1 MRDIIVIGAGVV
13 GCSIAR
19 ELSKYNLDVLVVEKN
34 SDVSEGISK
43 GNSGSMRDIIV
54 IGAGVV
60 GCSIARELSKYNLD
74 VLVVEKNSDV
84 SEGISKG
91 NSGIVH
97 AGYNEKIGTLK
108 AKLNIEGNKIF
119 DDLSRDL
126 QFPFKRN
133 GAFILAFS
141 DEEMKTLESLK
152 ENGEKLGV
160 EGLEILTREEALN
173 IEPNLNKEIVGVLNV
188 KTSGIVSPYEM
199 TIALAEN
206 AAENGVEFK
215 LNSKVTNIEKISE
228 GYKVTLNNKEVVNGK
243 LIINASGLE
252 GAFLNNLVSM
262 SKREINPVKGEYCLF
277 DKVAGAMINKTLFQV
292 PNKLSKGVLVTPT
305 AEGNLL
311 VGPNAVEGKTLETSR
326 EGIDEIL
333 YKSKKS
339 LEELPVARILNTFS
353 GIRPKT
359 KEGDFIIEEVEDA
372 KNFINVIGIDS
383 PGLTA
388 APAIGVYVVNMIKER
403 LDLVEKKN
411 FKKTR
416 EDAKNFINVI
426 GIDSPGLTA
435 APAIGVYVV
444 NMIKERLDLVEKKNF
459 KKTREKIVR
468 FVELS
473 LEEKNKLI
481 KEKPAY
487 GHMVCKCEFVT
498 EGEIVEAIHRP
509 IKALTVDAI
518 KRRTRASM
526 GGCQGIG
533 CTLPISK
540 ILSRELGIDISDI
553 NKNSEGSP
561 VIGFKED

>member
-1 MRDIIVIGAGVV
+1 
-13 GCSIAR
+13 
-19 ELSKYNLDVLVVEKN
+19 
-34 SDVSEGISK
+34 
-43 GNSGSMRDIIV
+43 MRDIIV

-173 IEPNLNKEIVGVLNV
+173 IESNLNKEIVGVLNV

-228 GYKVTLNNKEVVNGK
+228 GYKVTLNNKELVSGK
-243 LIINASGLE
+243 IIINASGLE

-262 SKREINPVKGEYCLF
+262 TKREINPVKGEYCLF

-292 PNKLSKGVLVTPT
+292 PSKLSKGVLVTPT

-333 YKSKKS
+333 DKSKKS

-359 KEGDFIIEEVEDA
+359 KGGDFIIEEVEDA

-416 EDAKNFINVI
+416 E
-426 GIDSPGLTA
+426 
-435 APAIGVYVV
+435 
-444 NMIKERLDLVEKKNF
+444 
-459 KKTREKIVR
+459 KIVR
-468 FVELS
+468 FAELS

-526 GGCQGIG
+526 GGCQGVG

-553 NKNSEGSP
+553 NKNIEGSP

>member
-1 MRDIIVIGAGVV
+1 
-13 GCSIAR
+13 
-19 ELSKYNLDVLVVEKN
+19 
-34 SDVSEGISK
+34 
-43 GNSGSMRDIIV
+43 MRDIIV

-119 DDLSRDL
+119 DDLSREL

-133 GAFILAFS
+133 GAFILAFK

-152 ENGEKLGV
+152 KNGEKLGV

-173 IEPNLNKEIVGVLNV
+173 IEPNLNKEIVGVLSV

-228 GYKVTLNNKEVVNGK
+228 GYKVTLNNKEVVSGK
-243 LIINASGLE
+243 IIINASGLE

-262 SKREINPVKGEYCLF
+262 NKREINHVKGEYCLF

-333 YKSKKS
+333 DKSKKS

-416 EDAKNFINVI
+416 E
-426 GIDSPGLTA
+426 
-435 APAIGVYVV
+435 
-444 NMIKERLDLVEKKNF
+444 
-459 KKTREKIVR
+459 KIVR
-468 FVELS
+468 FAELS

-481 KEKPAY
+481 KEKSSY
-487 GHMVCKCEFVT
+487 GHMICKCEFVT

>member
-1 MRDIIVIGAGVV
+1 
-13 GCSIAR
+13 
-19 ELSKYNLDVLVVEKN
+19 
-34 SDVSEGISK
+34 
-43 GNSGSMRDIIV
+43 MRDIIV

-215 LNSKVTNIEKISE
+215 LNSKVTSIEKISE
-228 GYKVTLNNKEVVNGK
+228 GYKVTLNNKEIVNGK
-243 LIINASGLE
+243 IIINASGLE

-333 YKSKKS
+333 DKSKKS

-411 FKKTR
+411 FKR
-416 EDAKNFINVI
+416 
-426 GIDSPGLTA
+426 
-435 APAIGVYVV
+435 
-444 NMIKERLDLVEKKNF
+444 
-459 KKTREKIVR
+459 TREKIVR
-468 FVELS
+468 FAELS
-473 LEEKNKLI
+473 LKEKNKLI

>member
-1 MRDIIVIGAGVV
+1 
-13 GCSIAR
+13 
-19 ELSKYNLDVLVVEKN
+19 
-34 SDVSEGISK
+34 
-43 GNSGSMRDIIV
+43 MRDIIV

-228 GYKVTLNNKEVVNGK
+228 GYKVTLNNKELVSGK

-305 AEGNLL
+305 AAGNLL

-333 YKSKKS
+333 DKSKKS

-359 KEGDFIIEEVEDA
+359 KGGDFIIEEVEDA

-416 EDAKNFINVI
+416 E
-426 GIDSPGLTA
+426 
-435 APAIGVYVV
+435 
-444 NMIKERLDLVEKKNF
+444 
-459 KKTREKIVR
+459 KIVR
-468 FVELS
+468 FAELS
-473 LEEKNKLI
+473 LEEKNRLI

-526 GGCQGIG
+526 GGCQGVG

>member
-1 MRDIIVIGAGVV
+1 
-13 GCSIAR
+13 
-19 ELSKYNLDVLVVEKN
+19 
-34 SDVSEGISK
+34 
-43 GNSGSMRDIIV
+43 MRDIIV

-228 GYKVTLNNKEVVNGK
+228 GYKVTLNNKELVSGK
-243 LIINASGLE
+243 IIINASGLE

-292 PNKLSKGVLVTPT
+292 PSKLSKGVLVTPT

-333 YKSKKS
+333 DKSKKS

-359 KEGDFIIEEVEDA
+359 KGGDFIIEEVEDA

-416 EDAKNFINVI
+416 E
-426 GIDSPGLTA
+426 
-435 APAIGVYVV
+435 
-444 NMIKERLDLVEKKNF
+444 
-459 KKTREKIVR
+459 KIVR
-468 FVELS
+468 FAELS

-487 GHMVCKCEFVT
+487 GHMICKCEFVT

>member
-1 MRDIIVIGAGVV
+1 
-13 GCSIAR
+13 
-19 ELSKYNLDVLVVEKN
+19 
-34 SDVSEGISK
+34 
-43 GNSGSMRDIIV
+43 MRDIIV

-141 DEEMKTLESLK
+141 DEDMKTLEGLK

-215 LNSKVTNIEKISE
+215 LNSKVTSIEKISE
-228 GYKVTLNNKEVVNGK
+228 GYKVTLNNKELVSGK
-243 LIINASGLE
+243 IIINASGLE

-333 YKSKKS
+333 DKSKKS

-359 KEGDFIIEEVEDA
+359 KGGDFIIEEVEDA

-416 EDAKNFINVI
+416 E
-426 GIDSPGLTA
+426 
-435 APAIGVYVV
+435 
-444 NMIKERLDLVEKKNF
+444 
-459 KKTREKIVR
+459 KIVR
-468 FVELS
+468 FAELS

-526 GGCQGIG
+526 GGCQGVG

>member
-34 SDVSEGISK
+34 SDVSEG
-43 GNSGSMRDIIV
+43 V
-54 IGAGVV
+54 
-60 GCSIARELSKYNLD
+60 
-74 VLVVEKNSDV
+74 
-84 SEGISKG
+84 SKG

-108 AKLNIEGNKIF
+108 AKLNIEGNKMF

-141 DEEMKTLESLK
+141 DKDMKTLESLK
-152 ENGEKLGV
+152 EKGEKLGI

-243 LIINASGLE
+243 LIINSSGLE
-252 GAFLNNLVSM
+252 GAFLNNLVSII
-262 SKREINPVKGEYCLF
+262 KREINNVKGEYCLF

-292 PNKLSKGVLVTPT
+292 PSKLSKGVLVTPT

-311 VGPNAVEGKTLETSR
+311 IGPNAVEGKTLETSR

-333 YKSKKS
+333 DKSKKS
-339 LEELPVARILNTFS
+339 VEELPLARILNTFS

-359 KEGDFIIEEVEDA
+359 NHGDFIIEEVEDA

-388 APAIGVYVVNMIKER
+388 APAIGVYVVNMIKDK
-403 LDLVEKKN
+403 LDL
-411 FKKTR
+411 
-416 EDAKNFINVI
+416 I
-426 GIDSPGLTA
+426 
-435 APAIGVYVV
+435 
-444 NMIKERLDLVEKKNF
+444 EKKNF
-459 KKTREKIVR
+459 KKTREKIAR
-468 FVELS
+468 FAELS
-473 LEEKNKLI
+473 LEEKNRLI

-509 IKALTVDAI
+509 IPALTVDAI

>member
-1 MRDIIVIGAGVV
+1 
-13 GCSIAR
+13 
-19 ELSKYNLDVLVVEKN
+19 
-34 SDVSEGISK
+34 
-43 GNSGSMRDIIV
+43 MRDIIV

-215 LNSKVTNIEKISE
+215 LNSKVTSIEKISE
-228 GYKVTLNNKEVVNGK
+228 GYKVTLNNKELVSGK
-243 LIINASGLE
+243 IIINASGLE
-252 GAFLNNLVSM
+252 GAFLNNLVRM

-333 YKSKKS
+333 DKSKKS

-359 KEGDFIIEEVEDA
+359 KGGDFIIEEVEDA

-416 EDAKNFINVI
+416 E
-426 GIDSPGLTA
+426 
-435 APAIGVYVV
+435 
-444 NMIKERLDLVEKKNF
+444 
-459 KKTREKIVR
+459 KIVR
-468 FVELS
+468 FAELS

-487 GHMVCKCEFVT
+487 GHMVCKCEFIT

-533 CTLPISK
+533 CTLTISK

>member
-1 MRDIIVIGAGVV
+1 
-13 GCSIAR
+13 
-19 ELSKYNLDVLVVEKN
+19 
-34 SDVSEGISK
+34 
-43 GNSGSMRDIIV
+43 MRDIIV

-119 DDLSRDL
+119 DDLSREL

-133 GAFILAFS
+133 GAFILAFK

-228 GYKVTLNNKEVVNGK
+228 EYKVTLNNKEVVSGK
-243 LIINASGLE
+243 IIINASGLE

-262 SKREINPVKGEYCLF
+262 TKREINPVKGEYCLF

-311 VGPNAVEGKTLETSR
+311 VGPNAVEGRTLETSR

-333 YKSKKS
+333 DKSKKS
-339 LEELPVARILNTFS
+339 IKELPVARILNTFS

-388 APAIGVYVVNMIKER
+388 APAIGVYVVNMIKE
-403 LDLVEKKN
+403 K
-411 FKKTR
+411 
-416 EDAKNFINVI
+416 
-426 GIDSPGLTA
+426 
-435 APAIGVYVV
+435 
-444 NMIKERLDLVEKKNF
+444 LDLVEKKNF

-468 FVELS
+468 FAELS
-473 LEEKNKLI
+473 LEEKNRLI

-509 IKALTVDAI
+509 IKALTVDAV

-526 GGCQGIG
+526 GGCQGVG

>member
-1 MRDIIVIGAGVV
+1 
-13 GCSIAR
+13 
-19 ELSKYNLDVLVVEKN
+19 
-34 SDVSEGISK
+34 
-43 GNSGSMRDIIV
+43 MRDIIV

-228 GYKVTLNNKEVVNGK
+228 GYKVTLNNKELVSGK

-333 YKSKKS
+333 DKSKKS
-339 LEELPVARILNTFS
+339 IEELPVARILNTFS

-359 KEGDFIIEEVEDA
+359 KGGDFIIEEVEDA

-388 APAIGVYVVNMIKER
+388 APAIGVYVVNMIKDK
-403 LDLVEKKN
+403 LDL
-411 FKKTR
+411 
-416 EDAKNFINVI
+416 I
-426 GIDSPGLTA
+426 
-435 APAIGVYVV
+435 
-444 NMIKERLDLVEKKNF
+444 EKKNF

-468 FVELS
+468 FAELS

>member
-1 MRDIIVIGAGVV
+1 
-13 GCSIAR
+13 
-19 ELSKYNLDVLVVEKN
+19 
-34 SDVSEGISK
+34 
-43 GNSGSMRDIIV
+43 MRDIIV

-228 GYKVTLNNKEVVNGK
+228 GYKVTLNNKELVSGK
-243 LIINASGLE
+243 IIINASGLE

-292 PNKLSKGVLVTPT
+292 PSKLSKGVLVTPT

-333 YKSKKS
+333 DKSKKS

-359 KEGDFIIEEVEDA
+359 KGGDFIIEEVEDA

-416 EDAKNFINVI
+416 E
-426 GIDSPGLTA
+426 
-435 APAIGVYVV
+435 
-444 NMIKERLDLVEKKNF
+444 
-459 KKTREKIVR
+459 KIVR
-468 FVELS
+468 FAELS

-487 GHMVCKCEFVT
+487 GHMVCKCEFIT

-533 CTLPISK
+533 CTLTISK

>member
-1 MRDIIVIGAGVV
+1 
-13 GCSIAR
+13 
-19 ELSKYNLDVLVVEKN
+19 
-34 SDVSEGISK
+34 
-43 GNSGSMRDIIV
+43 MRDIIV

-215 LNSKVTNIEKISE
+215 LNSKVTSIEKISE
-228 GYKVTLNNKEVVNGK
+228 GYKVTLNNKELVSGK
-243 LIINASGLE
+243 IIINASGLE

-333 YKSKKS
+333 DKSKKS

-359 KEGDFIIEEVEDA
+359 KGGDFIIEEVEDA

-388 APAIGVYVVNMIKER
+388 APAIGVYVVNMIKDK
-403 LDLVEKKN
+403 LDL
-411 FKKTR
+411 
-416 EDAKNFINVI
+416 I
-426 GIDSPGLTA
+426 
-435 APAIGVYVV
+435 
-444 NMIKERLDLVEKKNF
+444 EKKNF

-468 FVELS
+468 FAELS

-487 GHMVCKCEFVT
+487 GHMVCKCEFIT

>member
-1 MRDIIVIGAGVV
+1 
-13 GCSIAR
+13 
-19 ELSKYNLDVLVVEKN
+19 
-34 SDVSEGISK
+34 
-43 GNSGSMRDIIV
+43 MRDIIV

-228 GYKVTLNNKEVVNGK
+228 GYKVTLNNKELVSGK
-243 LIINASGLE
+243 IIINASGLE

-416 EDAKNFINVI
+416 E
-426 GIDSPGLTA
+426 
-435 APAIGVYVV
+435 
-444 NMIKERLDLVEKKNF
+444 
-459 KKTREKIVR
+459 KIVR
-468 FVELS
+468 FAELS

>member
-1 MRDIIVIGAGVV
+1 
-13 GCSIAR
+13 
-19 ELSKYNLDVLVVEKN
+19 
-34 SDVSEGISK
+34 
-43 GNSGSMRDIIV
+43 MRDIIV

-133 GAFILAFS
+133 GAFILAFK

-228 GYKVTLNNKEVVNGK
+228 GYKVTLNNKEVVSGK
-243 LIINASGLE
+243 IIINASGLE

-262 SKREINPVKGEYCLF
+262 TKREINPVKGEYCLF
-277 DKVAGAMINKTLFQV
+277 DKVAGSMINKTLFQV

-333 YKSKKS
+333 DKSKKS

-359 KEGDFIIEEVEDA
+359 KEGDFIIEEVADA

-388 APAIGVYVVNMIKER
+388 APAIGVYVVNMIKE
-403 LDLVEKKN
+403 K
-411 FKKTR
+411 
-416 EDAKNFINVI
+416 
-426 GIDSPGLTA
+426 
-435 APAIGVYVV
+435 
-444 NMIKERLDLVEKKNF
+444 LDLVEKKNF

-468 FVELS
+468 FAELS

-481 KEKPAY
+481 KEKPEY

-526 GGCQGIG
+526 GGCQGVG

-561 VIGFKED
+561 VVGFKED

>member
-1 MRDIIVIGAGVV
+1 
-13 GCSIAR
+13 
-19 ELSKYNLDVLVVEKN
+19 
-34 SDVSEGISK
+34 
-43 GNSGSMRDIIV
+43 MRDIIV

-126 QFPFKRN
+126 QFPFKRI

-141 DEEMKTLESLK
+141 DKDLKTLESLK
-152 ENGEKLGV
+152 EKGEKLGV

-228 GYKVTLNNKEVVNGK
+228 GYKVTLNNREVVNGK
-243 LIINASGLE
+243 IIINASGLE

-262 SKREINPVKGEYCLF
+262 TKREINPVKGEYCLF

-292 PNKLSKGVLVTPT
+292 PSKLSKGVLVTPT

-333 YKSKKS
+333 DKSKKS

-359 KEGDFIIEEVEDA
+359 KGGDFIIEEVEDA

-383 PGLTA
+383 PGLTV
-388 APAIGVYVVNMIKER
+388 APAIGVYVVNMIKDK
-403 LDLVEKKN
+403 LDL
-411 FKKTR
+411 
-416 EDAKNFINVI
+416 I
-426 GIDSPGLTA
+426 
-435 APAIGVYVV
+435 
-444 NMIKERLDLVEKKNF
+444 EKKNF
-459 KKTREKIVR
+459 KKTREKIAR
-468 FVELS
+468 FAELS
-473 LEEKNKLI
+473 LKEKNRLI

-487 GHMVCKCEFVT
+487 GHMVCKCEVVT

-509 IKALTVDAI
+509 IPALTVDAI

>member
-1 MRDIIVIGAGVV
+1 
-13 GCSIAR
+13 
-19 ELSKYNLDVLVVEKN
+19 
-34 SDVSEGISK
+34 
-43 GNSGSMRDIIV
+43 MRDIIV

-133 GAFILAFS
+133 GAFILAFK

-228 GYKVTLNNKEVVNGK
+228 GYKVTLNNKEVVSGK
-243 LIINASGLE
+243 FIINASGLE

-262 SKREINPVKGEYCLF
+262 TKREINPVKGEYCLF
-277 DKVAGAMINKTLFQV
+277 DKVAGSMINKTLFQV

-333 YKSKKS
+333 DKSKKS

-359 KEGDFIIEEVEDA
+359 KEGDFIIEEVADA

-388 APAIGVYVVNMIKER
+388 APAIGVYVVNMIKE
-403 LDLVEKKN
+403 K
-411 FKKTR
+411 
-416 EDAKNFINVI
+416 
-426 GIDSPGLTA
+426 
-435 APAIGVYVV
+435 
-444 NMIKERLDLVEKKNF
+444 LDLVEKKNF

-468 FVELS
+468 FAELS

-526 GGCQGIG
+526 GGCQGVG

-561 VIGFKED
+561 VVGFKED

>member
-34 SDVSEGISK
+34 SDVSEG
-43 GNSGSMRDIIV
+43 V
-54 IGAGVV
+54 
-60 GCSIARELSKYNLD
+60 
-74 VLVVEKNSDV
+74 
-84 SEGISKG
+84 SKG

-215 LNSKVTNIEKISE
+215 LNSKVTSIEKISE
-228 GYKVTLNNKEVVNGK
+228 GYKVTLNNKELVSGK

-333 YKSKKS
+333 DKSKKS

-359 KEGDFIIEEVEDA
+359 KGGDFIIEEVEDA

-388 APAIGVYVVNMIKER
+388 APAIGVYVVNMIKE
-403 LDLVEKKN
+403 K
-411 FKKTR
+411 
-416 EDAKNFINVI
+416 
-426 GIDSPGLTA
+426 
-435 APAIGVYVV
+435 
-444 NMIKERLDLVEKKNF
+444 LDLVEKKNF
-459 KKTREKIVR
+459 KKTREKIVT
-468 FVELS
+468 FAELS

>member
-1 MRDIIVIGAGVV
+1 
-13 GCSIAR
+13 
-19 ELSKYNLDVLVVEKN
+19 
-34 SDVSEGISK
+34 
-43 GNSGSMRDIIV
+43 MRDIIV

-141 DEEMKTLESLK
+141 DEDMNILESLK

-173 IEPNLNKEIVGVLNV
+173 IEPNLNKKIVGVLNV

-228 GYKVTLNNKEVVNGK
+228 GYKVTLNNKELVSGK

-333 YKSKKS
+333 DKSKKS

-359 KEGDFIIEEVEDA
+359 KGGDFIIEEVEDA

-416 EDAKNFINVI
+416 E
-426 GIDSPGLTA
+426 
-435 APAIGVYVV
+435 
-444 NMIKERLDLVEKKNF
+444 
-459 KKTREKIVR
+459 KIVR
-468 FVELS
+468 FAELS

-526 GGCQGIG
+526 GGCQGVG

>member
-1 MRDIIVIGAGVV
+1 
-13 GCSIAR
+13 
-19 ELSKYNLDVLVVEKN
+19 
-34 SDVSEGISK
+34 
-43 GNSGSMRDIIV
+43 MRDIIV

-141 DEEMKTLESLK
+141 DEDMNILESLK

-228 GYKVTLNNKEVVNGK
+228 GYKVTLNNKELVSGK

-333 YKSKKS
+333 DKSKKS

-416 EDAKNFINVI
+416 E
-426 GIDSPGLTA
+426 
-435 APAIGVYVV
+435 
-444 NMIKERLDLVEKKNF
+444 
-459 KKTREKIVR
+459 KIVR
-468 FVELS
+468 FAELS

-526 GGCQGIG
+526 GGCQGVG

>member
-1 MRDIIVIGAGVV
+1 
-13 GCSIAR
+13 
-19 ELSKYNLDVLVVEKN
+19 
-34 SDVSEGISK
+34 
-43 GNSGSMRDIIV
+43 MRDIIV

-228 GYKVTLNNKEVVNGK
+228 GYKVTLNNKELVSGK
-243 LIINASGLE
+243 IIINASGLE

-277 DKVAGAMINKTLFQV
+277 DKVEGAMINKTLFQV

-333 YKSKKS
+333 DKSKKS

-359 KEGDFIIEEVEDA
+359 KGEDFIIEEVEDA

-416 EDAKNFINVI
+416 E
-426 GIDSPGLTA
+426 
-435 APAIGVYVV
+435 
-444 NMIKERLDLVEKKNF
+444 
-459 KKTREKIVR
+459 KIVR
-468 FVELS
+468 FAELS

>member
-1 MRDIIVIGAGVV
+1 
-13 GCSIAR
+13 
-19 ELSKYNLDVLVVEKN
+19 
-34 SDVSEGISK
+34 
-43 GNSGSMRDIIV
+43 MRDIIV

-141 DEEMKTLESLK
+141 DEDMKTLEGLK

-228 GYKVTLNNKEVVNGK
+228 GYKVTLNNKELVSGK
-243 LIINASGLE
+243 IIINASGLE

-292 PNKLSKGVLVTPT
+292 PSKLSKGVLVTPT

-333 YKSKKS
+333 DKSKKS
-339 LEELPVARILNTFS
+339 LEELPLARILNTFS

-359 KEGDFIIEEVEDA
+359 NHGDFIIEEVEDA

-416 EDAKNFINVI
+416 E
-426 GIDSPGLTA
+426 
-435 APAIGVYVV
+435 
-444 NMIKERLDLVEKKNF
+444 
-459 KKTREKIVR
+459 KIVR
-468 FVELS
+468 FAELS

-518 KRRTRASM
+518 KKRTRASM

>member
-1 MRDIIVIGAGVV
+1 
-13 GCSIAR
+13 
-19 ELSKYNLDVLVVEKN
+19 
-34 SDVSEGISK
+34 
-43 GNSGSMRDIIV
+43 MRDIIV

-108 AKLNIEGNKIF
+108 AKLNIEGNKSF

-141 DEEMKTLESLK
+141 DEEMKALESLK

-215 LNSKVTNIEKISE
+215 LNSKVTSIEKISE
-228 GYKVTLNNKEVVNGK
+228 GYKVTLNNKELVSGK

-333 YKSKKS
+333 DKSKKS

-359 KEGDFIIEEVEDA
+359 KGGDFIIEEVEDA

-416 EDAKNFINVI
+416 E
-426 GIDSPGLTA
+426 
-435 APAIGVYVV
+435 
-444 NMIKERLDLVEKKNF
+444 
-459 KKTREKIVR
+459 KIVR
-468 FVELS
+468 FAELS

-487 GHMVCKCEFVT
+487 GHMICKCEFVT

>member
-1 MRDIIVIGAGVV
+1 
-13 GCSIAR
+13 
-19 ELSKYNLDVLVVEKN
+19 
-34 SDVSEGISK
+34 
-43 GNSGSMRDIIV
+43 MRDIIV

-133 GAFILAFS
+133 GAFILAFK

-173 IEPNLNKEIVGVLNV
+173 IEPNLNKEIVGVLSV
-188 KTSGIVSPYEM
+188 KTSGIVSSYEM

-228 GYKVTLNNKEVVNGK
+228 GYKVTLNNKEVVGGK
-243 LIINASGLE
+243 IIINASGLE

-262 SKREINPVKGEYCLF
+262 TKREINPVKGEYCLF

-333 YKSKKS
+333 DKSKKS

-388 APAIGVYVVNMIKER
+388 APAIGVYVVNMIKE
-403 LDLVEKKN
+403 K
-411 FKKTR
+411 
-416 EDAKNFINVI
+416 
-426 GIDSPGLTA
+426 
-435 APAIGVYVV
+435 
-444 NMIKERLDLVEKKNF
+444 LDLVEKKNF

-468 FVELS
+468 FAELS

-509 IKALTVDAI
+509 IKALTVDAV

-526 GGCQGIG
+526 GGCQGVG

>member
-1 MRDIIVIGAGVV
+1 
-13 GCSIAR
+13 
-19 ELSKYNLDVLVVEKN
+19 
-34 SDVSEGISK
+34 
-43 GNSGSMRDIIV
+43 MRDIIV

-228 GYKVTLNNKEVVNGK
+228 GYKVTLNNKELVSGK

-292 PNKLSKGVLVTPT
+292 TNKLSKGVLVTPT

-333 YKSKKS
+333 DKSKKS
-339 LEELPVARILNTFS
+339 IEELPVARILNTFS

-359 KEGDFIIEEVEDA
+359 KGGDFIIEEVEDA

-388 APAIGVYVVNMIKER
+388 APAIGVYVVNMIKDK
-403 LDLVEKKN
+403 LDL
-411 FKKTR
+411 
-416 EDAKNFINVI
+416 I
-426 GIDSPGLTA
+426 
-435 APAIGVYVV
+435 
-444 NMIKERLDLVEKKNF
+444 EKKNF

-468 FVELS
+468 FAELS

>member
-1 MRDIIVIGAGVV
+1 
-13 GCSIAR
+13 
-19 ELSKYNLDVLVVEKN
+19 
-34 SDVSEGISK
+34 
-43 GNSGSMRDIIV
+43 MRDIIV

-228 GYKVTLNNKEVVNGK
+228 GYKVTLNNKELVSGK

-333 YKSKKS
+333 DKSKKS

-359 KEGDFIIEEVEDA
+359 KGGDFIIEEVEDA

-388 APAIGVYVVNMIKER
+388 APAIGVYVVNMIKDK
-403 LDLVEKKN
+403 LDL
-411 FKKTR
+411 
-416 EDAKNFINVI
+416 I
-426 GIDSPGLTA
+426 
-435 APAIGVYVV
+435 
-444 NMIKERLDLVEKKNF
+444 EKKNF

-468 FVELS
+468 FAELS

>member
-1 MRDIIVIGAGVV
+1 
-13 GCSIAR
+13 
-19 ELSKYNLDVLVVEKN
+19 
-34 SDVSEGISK
+34 
-43 GNSGSMRDIIV
+43 MRDIIV

-228 GYKVTLNNKEVVNGK
+228 GYKVTLNNKELVSGK
-243 LIINASGLE
+243 IIINASGLE

-262 SKREINPVKGEYCLF
+262 TKREINPVKGEYCLF

-333 YKSKKS
+333 DKSKNP
-339 LEELPVARILNTFS
+339 L
-353 GIRPKT
+353 
-359 KEGDFIIEEVEDA
+359 
-372 KNFINVIGIDS
+372 KN
-383 PGLTA
+383 
-388 APAIGVYVVNMIKER
+388 Y
-403 LDLVEKKN
+403 
-411 FKKTR
+411 
-416 EDAKNFINVI
+416 
-426 GIDSPGLTA
+426 
-435 APAIGVYVV
+435 
-444 NMIKERLDLVEKKNF
+444 
-459 KKTREKIVR
+459 
-468 FVELS
+468 
-473 LEEKNKLI
+473 
-481 KEKPAY
+481 
-487 GHMVCKCEFVT
+487 
-498 EGEIVEAIHRP
+498 
-509 IKALTVDAI
+509 
-518 KRRTRASM
+518 
-526 GGCQGIG
+526 Q
-533 CTLPISK
+533 
-540 ILSRELGIDISDI
+540 
-553 NKNSEGSP
+553 
-561 VIGFKED
+561 

>member
-1 MRDIIVIGAGVV
+1 
-13 GCSIAR
+13 
-19 ELSKYNLDVLVVEKN
+19 
-34 SDVSEGISK
+34 
-43 GNSGSMRDIIV
+43 MRDIIV

-160 EGLEILTREEALN
+160 E
-173 IEPNLNKEIVGVLNV
+173 
-188 KTSGIVSPYEM
+188 
-199 TIALAEN
+199 
-206 AAENGVEFK
+206 FK
-215 LNSKVTNIEKISE
+215 LNSKVTSIEKISE
-228 GYKVTLNNKEVVNGK
+228 GYKVTLNNKELVSGK
-243 LIINASGLE
+243 IIINASGLE

-333 YKSKKS
+333 DKSKKS

-359 KEGDFIIEEVEDA
+359 KGGDFIIEEVEDA

-416 EDAKNFINVI
+416 E
-426 GIDSPGLTA
+426 
-435 APAIGVYVV
+435 
-444 NMIKERLDLVEKKNF
+444 
-459 KKTREKIVR
+459 KIVR
-468 FVELS
+468 FAELS

-487 GHMVCKCEFVT
+487 GHMVCKCEFIT

>member
-1 MRDIIVIGAGVV
+1 
-13 GCSIAR
+13 
-19 ELSKYNLDVLVVEKN
+19 
-34 SDVSEGISK
+34 
-43 GNSGSMRDIIV
+43 MRDIIV

-108 AKLNIEGNKIF
+108 AKLNIEGNKMF

-141 DEEMKTLESLK
+141 DKDMKTLESLK
-152 ENGEKLGV
+152 EKGEKLGI

-292 PNKLSKGVLVTPT
+292 PSKLSKGVLVTPT

-333 YKSKKS
+333 DKSKKS
-339 LEELPVARILNTFS
+339 VEELPLARILNTFS

-359 KEGDFIIEEVEDA
+359 NHGDFIIEEVEDA

-388 APAIGVYVVNMIKER
+388 APAIGVYVVNMIKDK
-403 LDLVEKKN
+403 LDL
-411 FKKTR
+411 
-416 EDAKNFINVI
+416 I
-426 GIDSPGLTA
+426 
-435 APAIGVYVV
+435 
-444 NMIKERLDLVEKKNF
+444 EKKNF
-459 KKTREKIVR
+459 KKTREKIAR
-468 FVELS
+468 FAELS
-473 LEEKNKLI
+473 LEEKNRLI

>member
-1 MRDIIVIGAGVV
+1 M
-13 GCSIAR
+13 
-19 ELSKYNLDVLVVEKN
+19 K
-34 SDVSEGISK
+34 
-43 GNSGSMRDIIV
+43 DIIV

-173 IEPNLNKEIVGVLNV
+173 IEPNLNKKIVGVLSV

-228 GYKVTLNNKEVVNGK
+228 GYKVTLNNKEVVSGK

-333 YKSKKS
+333 DKSKKS

-359 KEGDFIIEEVEDA
+359 KGGDFIIEEVEDA

-416 EDAKNFINVI
+416 E
-426 GIDSPGLTA
+426 
-435 APAIGVYVV
+435 
-444 NMIKERLDLVEKKNF
+444 
-459 KKTREKIVR
+459 KIVR
-468 FVELS
+468 FAELS

-561 VIGFKED
+561 VIGFKEE

>member
-34 SDVSEGISK
+34 SDVSE
-43 GNSGSMRDIIV
+43 
-54 IGAGVV
+54 
-60 GCSIARELSKYNLD
+60 E
-74 VLVVEKNSDV
+74 
-84 SEGISKG
+84 ISKG

-228 GYKVTLNNKEVVNGK
+228 GYKVTLNNKELVSGK
-243 LIINASGLE
+243 IIINASGLE

-262 SKREINPVKGEYCLF
+262 TNREINPVKGEYCLF

-333 YKSKKS
+333 DKSKKS

-359 KEGDFIIEEVEDA
+359 KGGDFIIEEVEDA

-416 EDAKNFINVI
+416 E
-426 GIDSPGLTA
+426 
-435 APAIGVYVV
+435 
-444 NMIKERLDLVEKKNF
+444 
-459 KKTREKIVR
+459 KIVR
-468 FVELS
+468 FAELS

>member
-1 MRDIIVIGAGVV
+1 
-13 GCSIAR
+13 
-19 ELSKYNLDVLVVEKN
+19 
-34 SDVSEGISK
+34 
-43 GNSGSMRDIIV
+43 MRDIIV

-228 GYKVTLNNKEVVNGK
+228 GYKVTLNNKELVSGK
-243 LIINASGLE
+243 IIINASGLE

-292 PNKLSKGVLVTPT
+292 PSKLSKGVLVTPT

-333 YKSKKS
+333 DKSKKS

-403 LDLVEKKN
+403 L
-411 FKKTR
+411 
-416 EDAKNFINVI
+416 A
-426 GIDSPGLTA
+426 
-435 APAIGVYVV
+435 
-444 NMIKERLDLVEKKNF
+444 LVEKKNF

-468 FVELS
+468 FAELS

-487 GHMVCKCEFVT
+487 GHMICKCEFVT

>member
-19 ELSKYNLDVLVVEKN
+19 ELSKYNLD
-34 SDVSEGISK
+34 I
-43 GNSGSMRDIIV
+43 
-54 IGAGVV
+54 
-60 GCSIARELSKYNLD
+60 
-74 VLVVEKNSDV
+74 LVVEKNSDV

-133 GAFILAFS
+133 GAFILAFK

-228 GYKVTLNNKEVVNGK
+228 GYKVTLNNKEVVSGK
-243 LIINASGLE
+243 FIINASGLE
-252 GAFLNNLVSM
+252 GAFLNNLISM
-262 SKREINPVKGEYCLF
+262 TKREINPVKGEYCLF

-311 VGPNAVEGKTLETSR
+311 VGPNAVEGRTLETSR

-333 YKSKKS
+333 DKSKKS

-388 APAIGVYVVNMIKER
+388 APAIGLYVVNMIKE
-403 LDLVEKKN
+403 K
-411 FKKTR
+411 
-416 EDAKNFINVI
+416 
-426 GIDSPGLTA
+426 
-435 APAIGVYVV
+435 
-444 NMIKERLDLVEKKNF
+444 LDLVEKKNF

-468 FVELS
+468 FAELS

-526 GGCQGIG
+526 GGCQGVG

-561 VIGFKED
+561 VVGFKED

>member
-1 MRDIIVIGAGVV
+1 MRDIILIGAGVV

-34 SDVSEGISK
+34 SDVSEG
-43 GNSGSMRDIIV
+43 V
-54 IGAGVV
+54 
-60 GCSIARELSKYNLD
+60 
-74 VLVVEKNSDV
+74 
-84 SEGISKG
+84 SKG

-108 AKLNIEGNKIF
+108 AKLNIEGNKMF

-141 DEEMKTLESLK
+141 DKDMKTLESLK
-152 ENGEKLGV
+152 EKGEKLGI

-215 LNSKVTNIEKISE
+215 LNSKVTSIEKISE
-228 GYKVTLNNKEVVNGK
+228 GYKVTLNNKEIVNGK

-292 PNKLSKGVLVTPT
+292 PSKLSKGVLVTPT

-333 YKSKKS
+333 DKSKKS
-339 LEELPVARILNTFS
+339 VEELPLARILNTFS

-359 KEGDFIIEEVEDA
+359 NHGDFIIEEVEDA

-388 APAIGVYVVNMIKER
+388 APAIGVYVVNMIKDK
-403 LDLVEKKN
+403 LDL
-411 FKKTR
+411 
-416 EDAKNFINVI
+416 I
-426 GIDSPGLTA
+426 
-435 APAIGVYVV
+435 
-444 NMIKERLDLVEKKNF
+444 EKKNF
-459 KKTREKIVR
+459 KKTREKIAR
-468 FVELS
+468 FAELS
-473 LEEKNKLI
+473 LEEKNRLI

-509 IKALTVDAI
+509 IPALTVDAI

>member
-1 MRDIIVIGAGVV
+1 
-13 GCSIAR
+13 
-19 ELSKYNLDVLVVEKN
+19 
-34 SDVSEGISK
+34 
-43 GNSGSMRDIIV
+43 MRDIIV

-228 GYKVTLNNKEVVNGK
+228 GYKVTLNNKELVRGK

-333 YKSKKS
+333 DKSKKS
-339 LEELPVARILNTFS
+339 VEELPVARILNTFS

-416 EDAKNFINVI
+416 E
-426 GIDSPGLTA
+426 
-435 APAIGVYVV
+435 
-444 NMIKERLDLVEKKNF
+444 
-459 KKTREKIVR
+459 KIVR
-468 FVELS
+468 FAELS
-473 LEEKNKLI
+473 LKEKNKLI

>member
-1 MRDIIVIGAGVV
+1 
-13 GCSIAR
+13 
-19 ELSKYNLDVLVVEKN
+19 
-34 SDVSEGISK
+34 
-43 GNSGSMRDIIV
+43 MRDIIV

-215 LNSKVTNIEKISE
+215 LNSKVTSIEKISE
-228 GYKVTLNNKEVVNGK
+228 GYKVTLNNKELVSGK
-243 LIINASGLE
+243 IIINASGLE

-333 YKSKKS
+333 DKSKKS

-359 KEGDFIIEEVEDA
+359 KGGDFIIEEVEDA

-403 LDLVEKKN
+403 L
-411 FKKTR
+411 
-416 EDAKNFINVI
+416 A
-426 GIDSPGLTA
+426 
-435 APAIGVYVV
+435 
-444 NMIKERLDLVEKKNF
+444 LVEKKNF

-468 FVELS
+468 FAELS

-487 GHMVCKCEFVT
+487 GHMICKCEFVT

>member
-34 SDVSEGISK
+34 SDVSEG
-43 GNSGSMRDIIV
+43 V
-54 IGAGVV
+54 
-60 GCSIARELSKYNLD
+60 
-74 VLVVEKNSDV
+74 
-84 SEGISKG
+84 SKG

-228 GYKVTLNNKEVVNGK
+228 GYKVTLNNKEIVNGK

-333 YKSKKS
+333 DKSKKS

-359 KEGDFIIEEVEDA
+359 KGGDFIIEEVEDA

-388 APAIGVYVVNMIKER
+388 APAIGVYVVNMIKE
-403 LDLVEKKN
+403 K
-411 FKKTR
+411 
-416 EDAKNFINVI
+416 
-426 GIDSPGLTA
+426 
-435 APAIGVYVV
+435 
-444 NMIKERLDLVEKKNF
+444 LDLVEKKNF
-459 KKTREKIVR
+459 KKTREKIIR
-468 FVELS
+468 FAELS
-473 LEEKNKLI
+473 LEEKNRLI
-481 KEKPAY
+481 KEKPEY

-526 GGCQGIG
+526 GGCQGVG

>member
-1 MRDIIVIGAGVV
+1 
-13 GCSIAR
+13 
-19 ELSKYNLDVLVVEKN
+19 
-34 SDVSEGISK
+34 
-43 GNSGSMRDIIV
+43 MRDIIV

-215 LNSKVTNIEKISE
+215 LNSKVTSIEKISE
-228 GYKVTLNNKEVVNGK
+228 GYKVTLNNKELVSGK
-243 LIINASGLE
+243 IIINASGLE

-333 YKSKKS
+333 DKSKKS

-359 KEGDFIIEEVEDA
+359 KGGDFIIEEVEDA

-416 EDAKNFINVI
+416 E
-426 GIDSPGLTA
+426 
-435 APAIGVYVV
+435 
-444 NMIKERLDLVEKKNF
+444 
-459 KKTREKIVR
+459 KIVR
-468 FVELS
+468 FAELS

-487 GHMVCKCEFVT
+487 GHMVCKCEFIT
-498 EGEIVEAIHRP
+498 KGEIVEAIHRP

>member
-1 MRDIIVIGAGVV
+1 
-13 GCSIAR
+13 
-19 ELSKYNLDVLVVEKN
+19 
-34 SDVSEGISK
+34 
-43 GNSGSMRDIIV
+43 MRDIIV

-133 GAFILAFS
+133 GAFILAFK

-228 GYKVTLNNKEVVNGK
+228 GYKVILNNKEIVNGK

-333 YKSKKS
+333 DKSKKS
-339 LEELPVARILNTFS
+339 IEELPVARILNTFS

-359 KEGDFIIEEVEDA
+359 KEGDFIIEEV
-372 KNFINVIGIDS
+372 V
-383 PGLTA
+383 
-388 APAIGVYVVNMIKER
+388 
-403 LDLVEKKN
+403 
-411 FKKTR
+411 
-416 EDAKNFINVI
+416 DAKNFINVI

-468 FVELS
+468 FAELS
-473 LEEKNKLI
+473 LEEKNRLI

-518 KRRTRASM
+518 KRRTRVSM

-561 VIGFKED
+561 VIGFKEMIFNY